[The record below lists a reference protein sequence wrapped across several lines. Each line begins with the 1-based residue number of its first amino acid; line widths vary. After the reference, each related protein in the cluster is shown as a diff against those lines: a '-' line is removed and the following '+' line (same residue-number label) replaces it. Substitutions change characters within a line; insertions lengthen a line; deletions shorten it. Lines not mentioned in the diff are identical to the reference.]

1 MSKHNTV
8 NTILRLDA
16 SMRKN
21 GSYSRDLSDRL
32 IDQLTSKSKI
42 NLIKRDLSDG
52 IPFIDENW
60 INANFTALDER
71 TDEQNEY
78 LKTSDMLVEELNQ
91 ADQIVIGLPVYN
103 FGVPAAFKAWI
114 DQVVRSKL
122 TFKYSDTGPVGLLR
136 DKPTYIVIASGGTQ
150 LGSELDFISD
160 YLHHVL
166 GFIGIKDIT
175 VIDSSGLGKDEVAT
189 LAEAHNLI
197 DSL

>member
-1 MSKHNTV
+1 MSNQNTV

-32 IDQLTSKSKI
+32 IDQLTSKNRANI
-42 NLIKRDLSDG
+42 IKRDLVDG
-52 IPFIDENW
+52 IPLIDENW
-60 INANFTALDER
+60 INANFTALDDR
-71 TDEQNEY
+71 TDEQSEY
-78 LKTSDMLVEELNQ
+78 LKTSDMLVEELKQ

-122 TFKYSDTGPVGLLR
+122 TFKYSDAGPIGLLK
-136 DKPTYIVIASGGTQ
+136 DKPTYIVIASGGTR

-160 YLHHVL
+160 YLHHIL

-175 VIDSSGLGKDEVAT
+175 IIDSSGLGKDEAAT